1 MTGKD
6 AAMAIE
12 RFYLT
17 YNQDQIK
24 EPIIYNVG
32 RQFRVVTNIRTASV
46 SDHIGIVGLEL
57 DGEQSEIDAAV
68 RWISSQGVKVEPIE
82 KNVIE

>member
-1 MTGKD
+1 MTEGS
-6 AAMAIE
+6 MAGQ

-17 YNQDQIK
+17 YSQEKIK
-24 EPIIYNVG
+24 DPIIYSVG
-32 RQFRVVTNIRTASV
+32 QRFKVVTNIRGASV
-46 SDHIGIVGLEL
+46 SDHIGIVALEL
-57 DGEQSEIDAAV
+57 EGEESEIEKAV